1 MRTLNIK
8 AVIITDGEKYFIH
21 GTDSETPVE
30 LFKKMLPLWN
40 VDPSIETVHYV
51 EIPVA
56 LPEYENQVTNNANT
70 DAE

>member
-21 GTDSETPVE
+21 GTDSETPAD
-30 LFKKMLPLWN
+30 LFKRMLPLWN

-51 EIPVA
+51 DIPVT
-56 LPEYENQVTNNANT
+56 LPEYEDQVTNNDNT
-70 DAE
+70 DTQ